1 MASVKNLKKDINY
14 ILSEIIEECYI
25 CQLTRDDK
33 VSKKADE
40 IIDEAITTF
49 DVMISKLN
57 ERNVDN
63 KKKHFQTISKDLETK
78 ATELLEKVQKLK
90 V

>member
-49 DVMISKLN
+49 DIMISKLN
-57 ERNVDN
+57 EKNVDN
-63 KKKHFQTISKDLETK
+63 KKKHFQTISKDLEAK
-78 ATELLEKVQKLK
+78 ATELLEKVQNLK
-90 V
+90 G